1 MTTHADF
8 EDFFR
13 LLNEHGVE
21 YMIVGGYAVA
31 YHGYPRFT
39 KDVDVFYANTRVNA
53 QRLQSVLVA
62 FGFQASSIPL
72 EVIEKPN
79 AVLSIGLEPVR
90 IDLLNAIAGVLFEEA
105 WPNVVAGRYG
115 RHEGLVHRQGR
126 AASEQA
132 IDRPTAGSRR
142 RRGTLLRPSNPTRL
156 RDGHPIVSGN
166 LPNGRYRTR
175 TYDPQ
180 LVELVL

>member
-39 KDVDVFYANTRVNA
+39 KDIDVFYANTSGNA
-53 QRLQSVLVA
+53 KRLQSALVA
-62 FGFQASSIPL
+62 FGFQASGIPL

-115 RHEGLVHRQGR
+115 DTQVWFIGKE
-126 AASEQA
+126 
-132 IDRPTAGSRR
+132 D
-142 RRGTLLRPSNPTRL
+142 LLRNKRSTGRQ
-156 RDGHPIVSGN
+156 RDLG
-166 LPNGRYRTR
+166 
-175 TYDPQ
+175 D
-180 LVELVL
+180 VEELS

>member
-39 KDVDVFYANTRVNA
+39 KDIDVFYGNTRANA
-53 QRLQSVLVA
+53 QRLQAALVA

-72 EVIEKPN
+72 DVIEKPN

-115 RHEGLVHRQGR
+115 DAKVSFIGKE
-126 AASEQA
+126 
-132 IDRPTAGSRR
+132 D
-142 RRGTLLRPSNPTRL
+142 LLRNKRSTGRQ
-156 RDGHPIVSGN
+156 RDLG
-166 LPNGRYRTR
+166 
-175 TYDPQ
+175 D
-180 LVELVL
+180 VEELS